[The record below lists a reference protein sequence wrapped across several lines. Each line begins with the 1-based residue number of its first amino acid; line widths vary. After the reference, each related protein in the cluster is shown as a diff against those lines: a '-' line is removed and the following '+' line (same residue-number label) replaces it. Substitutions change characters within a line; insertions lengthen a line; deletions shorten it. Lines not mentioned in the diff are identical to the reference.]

1 MSSYV
6 ASGFSRTKGNEEQ
19 TNHQGERARG
29 VVRVTAVHMGVIAG
43 ILAVAAEAFFEV
55 RPPEAYGVC
64 MACHGRDLVNWTI
77 NTLAATAL
85 PVAPASLVYPLL
97 TTIGVF
103 AGGLIAA
110 RRHGEFR
117 WVLPDHP
124 AKTFLYGAL
133 VMNFALVAGGCAI
146 RLTLRT
152 AAGEPLG
159 AAGFGAMAA
168 GIVLG
173 TRWLRWRATR

>member
-1 MSSYV
+1 MTSYV
-6 ASGFSRTKGNEEQ
+6 VSGFSRTSGNQ
-19 TNHQGERARG
+19 ERTRPTAH
-29 VVRVTAVHMGVIAG
+29 VTAVHMGVAAG
-43 ILAVAAEAFFEV
+43 VLAVAAGAFFGV

-77 NTLAATAL
+77 NAVVATHL
-85 PVAPASLVYPLL
+85 TVAPASLVYPLL
-97 TTIGVF
+97 TTVGVF
-103 AGGLIAA
+103 VGALAAA

-117 WVLPDHP
+117 WVTPDHP
-124 AKTFLYGAL
+124 VKTFLYGLL

-146 RLTLRT
+146 RLALRT

-173 TRWLRWRATR
+173 TGWLRWRATR